1 MCSWRDGSLAV
12 VDNLI
17 CIFVIFPLSVL
28 HWRGTWQLQDEYF
41 IPDNPLS
48 SGWLSLTIGANV
60 CIIELLLQPLL
71 KEYLSG
77 VNYCTYVIIS
87 RLHLYVHG
95 WAVMCYWRGVWELLD
110 LYLTTYW
117 VNSVIIYLVCQLT
130 MIVFRT
136 VRTPVGVPVAIQLDT
151 DPELLEP
158 DIVFKTPHNRLIPF
172 VLDCLFTQ
180 FVIVSS
186 SICVWR
192 GIWNFADAF
201 IFPHIRNHSD
211 DQSDVVSLLSGLLIT
226 LFFISLQ
233 CPTSRLSALL
243 DGHTWAKIA
252 FEDVIFMILMWS
264 NLLLWRGGW
273 NLCIRHFLPKRHVGS
288 WVSHWIGT
296 VGLMLLQV
304 FNNVGLHGIVRD
316 GSYMHGEGIYVTYY
330 LRFLL
335 KQDKEELPS
344 EEKMSYATIENGH
357 KRPGHSVSSDGDSA
371 DDELSSVEEHQKLL
385 KVKPGVGSGGDLLA
399 KTNLASIAVFTDAQE
414 NVVFGGT
421 CDGGDH

>member
-1 MCSWRDGSLAV
+1 MMINSVCFCKGGVTMCSWRDGSLAV

-158 DIVFKTPHNRLIPF
+158 DIVFKTP
-172 VLDCLFTQ
+172 
-180 FVIVSS
+180 VS
-186 SICVWR
+186 
-192 GIWNFADAF
+192 F
-201 IFPHIRNHSD
+201 
-211 DQSDVVSLLSGLLIT
+211 
-226 LFFISLQ
+226 
-233 CPTSRLSALL
+233 
-243 DGHTWAKIA
+243 
-252 FEDVIFMILMWS
+252 
-264 NLLLWRGGW
+264 
-273 NLCIRHFLPKRHVGS
+273 
-288 WVSHWIGT
+288 
-296 VGLMLLQV
+296 
-304 FNNVGLHGIVRD
+304 
-316 GSYMHGEGIYVTYY
+316 
-330 LRFLL
+330 
-335 KQDKEELPS
+335 
-344 EEKMSYATIENGH
+344 
-357 KRPGHSVSSDGDSA
+357 
-371 DDELSSVEEHQKLL
+371 
-385 KVKPGVGSGGDLLA
+385 
-399 KTNLASIAVFTDAQE
+399 
-414 NVVFGGT
+414 
-421 CDGGDH
+421 